1 MGGQKFNFTPKFY
14 KMGDFQPQAKM
25 LQKKH
30 ID

>member
-1 MGGQKFNFTPKFY
+1 
-14 KMGDFQPQAKM
+14 MGDFQPQAKM